1 MVSNSEQET
10 YSFAKKLA
18 ESLPTPAHV
27 LLYGELG
34 AGKTVFAKGLADG
47 FGVNE
52 ADEVTSPTFTLI
64 NQYSGRLR
72 IYHIDLYRIETGAL
86 DGLGLEEIFDD
97 PNAAVI
103 VEWAERLGSFE
114 TQPLRPLYD
123 DRRIRIIKNLF
134 KPETVQ
140 RSGFDS
146 IQIDVVNPYASGVL
160 VDQCE
165 RRARDLV
172 RFVDAKTIGESFGKH
187 RFACTQ
193 LSIQEHVRRSRKR
206 FRKFFCE
213 AIGLLLGVRNHPL
226 NCPMPAGGS
235 EGGQWQP
242 CSLLPFPQR
251 RDRRQD
257 HGGKRRGRCAP
268 EK

>member
-64 NQYSGRLR
+64 NQYSGRVR

-97 PNAAVI
+97 WRTRVCGNDPCRNRNGCRI
-103 VEWAERLGSFE
+103 
-114 TQPLRPLYD
+114 LRGPRCD
-123 DRRIRIIKNLF
+123 DEK
-134 KPETVQ
+134 V
-140 RSGFDS
+140 
-146 IQIDVVNPYASGVL
+146 
-160 VDQCE
+160 
-165 RRARDLV
+165 
-172 RFVDAKTIGESFGKH
+172 H
-187 RFACTQ
+187 
-193 LSIQEHVRRSRKR
+193 H
-206 FRKFFCE
+206 
-213 AIGLLLGVRNHPL
+213 
-226 NCPMPAGGS
+226 
-235 EGGQWQP
+235 
-242 CSLLPFPQR
+242 
-251 RDRRQD
+251 RRQETHRD
-257 HGGKRRGRCAP
+257 T
-268 EK
+268 